1 MKHTG
6 LCLMLVVV
14 TLVPAVASGPAG
26 LTVEGSAATFRSAT
40 NITGIEVSGAS
51 KAVTAQAEL
60 EVVGTGL
67 SIRKVDATVPVR
79 SLSTGMKMRD
89 EHMRK
94 YIFTS
99 ASGEQ
104 PNLRFE
110 AEGMTCPAGAQGHE
124 FVCRLSGSL
133 SFRGVSKPFVLN
145 LKAREQG
152 AVVFRVTGEGTLKLD
167 DFGVTPPEQFGVKL
181 KNEVEIRLDF
191 VGKQVAAFVAPF
203 VAPVMTAEVRK

>member
-1 MKHTG
+1 MKCTG
-6 LCLMLVVV
+6 FCLMLAAAAIAI
-14 TLVPAVASGPAG
+14 PSVAFGANG
-26 LTVEGSAATFRSAT
+26 LAVEGGTAVFRSAT
-40 NITGIEVSGAS
+40 NIAGIEVSGTS
-51 KAVTAQAEL
+51 KVVSAQAEI
-60 EVVGTGL
+60 EAVGTSL
-67 SIRKVDATVPVR
+67 SIRKVEATVPVR

-124 FVCRLSGSL
+124 FACRLSGVL
-133 SFRGVSKPFVLN
+133 SFRGVTKPFVLN

-152 AVVFRVTGEGTLKLD
+152 VAVFRVTGEGTLKLD
-167 DFGVTPPEQFGVKL
+167 EFGVTPPEQFGVKVR
-181 KNEVEIRLDF
+181 NEVEIRLDF
-191 VGKQVAAFVAPF
+191 VGKQVAPVVA
-203 VAPVMTAEVRK
+203 AEVRK